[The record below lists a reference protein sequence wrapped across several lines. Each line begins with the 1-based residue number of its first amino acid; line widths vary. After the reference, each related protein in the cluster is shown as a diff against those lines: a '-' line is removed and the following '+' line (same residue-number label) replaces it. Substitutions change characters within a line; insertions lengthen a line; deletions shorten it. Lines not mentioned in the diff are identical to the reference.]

1 MFLYHQWQVD
11 GEVVGQPYA
20 IADDLGEE
28 TMTFREI
35 DSNWSTHILGVLND
49 LFSGIRLKFTLIK

>member
-1 MFLYHQWQVD
+1 MFLYYQWPVE
-11 GEVVGQPYA
+11 GEVVEQLSA
-20 IADDLGEE
+20 IADDLCEK